1 MVVHGTTVVLAW
13 LGAALGHCREHAAHS
28 RGLITRSSTLPT
40 GMDGPGVSLVRSTP
54 AHSPSGCRGPM
65 VNSMADE
72 PQDDPTSDLYGRVIA
87 LEAIVTRLLASHAQM
102 HPNGVAARMLA
113 DIDGV
118 VASVKS
124 RLPEGAEVLRTVME
138 PHLRH
143 YLTRAKGLRDG
154 ETR

>member
-1 MVVHGTTVVLAW
+1 
-13 LGAALGHCREHAAHS
+13 
-28 RGLITRSSTLPT
+28 
-40 GMDGPGVSLVRSTP
+40 
-54 AHSPSGCRGPM
+54 M

-72 PQDDPTSDLYGRVIA
+72 PPDDPALDLYGRVIA

-118 VASVKS
+118 VENVKS

>member
-1 MVVHGTTVVLAW
+1 M
-13 LGAALGHCREHAAHS
+13 RPIR
-28 RGLITRSSTLPT
+28 RGLSTRSSTLPDRHGWT
-40 GMDGPGVSLVRSTP
+40 GRVPCQEPAGSLTFGR
-54 AHSPSGCRGPM
+54 RGPM

-72 PQDDPTSDLYGRVIA
+72 PQDDPASDLYGRVIA

-113 DIDGV
+113 DIEGV

-143 YLTRAKGLRDG
+143 YLTRAKGFRDG

>member
-1 MVVHGTTVVLAW
+1 MVK
-13 LGAALGHCREHAAHS
+13 
-28 RGLITRSSTLPT
+28 
-40 GMDGPGVSLVRSTP
+40 
-54 AHSPSGCRGPM
+54 
-65 VNSMADE
+65 SMADE
-72 PQDDPTSDLYGRVIA
+72 TQDDPASDLYGRVIA

-102 HPNGVAARMLA
+102 HPRGVAARMLA

-118 VASVKS
+118 VDNVKS

-143 YLTRAKGLRDG
+143 YLNRAKGLRDG